1 MYKVAKTW
9 LAAYNEYIA
18 TTPAVT
24 MGNTISDTLAP
35 SPAKPSFTE
44 NPHIED
50 GELELRR
57 QQEAQSIVIP
67 TPHDSTTTM
76 EVEASSGS
84 IVEEGETEQPL
95 YTVRR
100 YINHFAEALIKLLID
115 GIGSWTTDSRLRHI
129 KGLTVL
135 ITYTGSRIVSYL
147 PIIYHTL
154 SSAITDDD
162 NYVRTETDNCVRNIG
177 RNLTGCEEA
186 LDLLVPRAAGVL
198 PGSDTVSQRK

>member
-1 MYKVAKTW
+1 MD
-9 LAAYNEYIA
+9 
-18 TTPAVT
+18 
-24 MGNTISDTLAP
+24 TISDTFTP
-35 SPAKPSFTE
+35 SPAKPSFLE
-44 NPHIED
+44 NAHIED

-57 QQEAQSIVIP
+57 QQGAQSIVIP
-67 TPHDSTTTM
+67 IRHDTNTTM
-76 EVEASSGS
+76 EVETNSGS
-84 IVEEGETEQPL
+84 IVKDEKEEKPL

-135 ITYTGSRIVSYL
+135 ITYTGSHIVSYL
-147 PIIYHTL
+147 PVIYHTL
-154 SSAITDDD
+154 SSTITDDD
-162 NYVRTETDNCVRNIG
+162 NYVRTETENCVRNIG
-177 RNLTGCEEA
+177 RNLNGCEEA